1 MVEWLLSFWSFSA
14 KTEDDE
20 SFKGLMDAASCS
32 AGSPVEAPVTENG
45 DLTTI
50 VGAVR
55 DDDCAPAGARSCES
69 ALQPGS
75 SDGPRSS
82 RWVTLNVGGRLFTT
96 TVATLT
102 GAEPHSMLARMF
114 SGGTEW
120 LRPSDRDGSGA
131 YLIDRSPTYFEP
143 LLNYLRTRQL
153 VLDQGVNPAGVL
165 EEARYFGID
174 SLLSRLEAMVAGAPQ
189 SPPSADH
196 APLTRREVVRAL
208 LSTPSEASLRFQGV
222 DFTGADLSK
231 LDLRNINFKYACLR
245 DCNLNSCNMTGCCL
259 ERADLSG
266 ARMDSAQLSC
276 VRMLCANLELTC
288 MRSCNFE
295 DPGGTRANLEGAN
308 MKGAILTG
316 SNMSSINLRVAT
328 LKNANLQDC
337 DLRLAILAGADLENC
352 NLSGSDLHEANLRGA
367 NLTNTA
373 FDLMLTPIHMSQTV
387 R

>member
-1 MVEWLLSFWSFSA
+1 MLSI
-14 KTEDDE
+14 TEDE
-20 SFKGLMDAASCS
+20 KQSLEELMSTASS
-32 AGSPVEAPVTENG
+32 KFGFAVERLFTEKG
-45 DLTTI
+45 DLITDPSTI
-50 VGAVR
+50 RAGDRLHAGPAGEQF
-55 DDDCAPAGARSCES
+55 CAPRPATSAHRS
-69 ALQPGS
+69 AT
-75 SDGPRSS
+75 D
-82 RWVTLNVGGRLFTT
+82 WVTLNVGGSLFTT
-96 TVATLT
+96 SVATLT
-102 GAEPHSMLARMF
+102 NAEPQSMLARMF
-114 SGGTEW
+114 SGGSEG
-120 LRPSDRDGSGA
+120 LRPSDRDSSGA

-153 VLDQGVNPAGVL
+153 VLDHAVNPAGVL
-165 EEARYFGID
+165 EEARYFGIE
-174 SLLSRLEAMVAGAPQ
+174 SLLSRLETLVAAGPQ
-189 SPPSADH
+189 SPLSGDH
-196 APLTRREVVRAL
+196 VPLTRREVVRAL

-222 DFTGADLSK
+222 NFTGADLSK

-245 DCNLNSCNMTGCCL
+245 DCNLTHCNLTGCCL

-266 ARMDSAQLSC
+266 ARMDSSQLSC
-276 VRMLCANLELTC
+276 VRMMCANLEQTC
-288 MRSCNFE
+288 MRTCNFE

-308 MKGAILTG
+308 MKGANLNG